1 MKPLEAIER
10 VKDRLPK
17 RVYNRIVERYR
28 FVQEGIKRVEI
39 ASGIRYP
46 LHYVDPS
53 ITVVGDGYGLGLVF
67 ARTIPLVDNNNLRIV
82 VELSAPLVAY
92 ALKGTIHA
100 ILAHEF
106 LHYLELVT
114 RFINMNVLSD
124 EVSSSVFEDVYAD
137 MDRLFDAKSILGKDK
152 ALLKLIA
159 KRFNDGFN
167 DPRLENKCI
176 KEWVENG
183 LPSKRISMEDNI
195 ARIPIEAIVNM
206 QIDEELRSKVYEL
219 ISADYSKDGNGRKR
233 RRGRGK

>member
-1 MKPLEAIER
+1 MRPLEAIEY
-10 VKDRLPK
+10 VKDKLPK

-28 FVQEGIKRVEI
+28 FVQEGIERIER
-39 ASGIRYP
+39 ASGIKYP

-67 ARTIPLVDNNNLRIV
+67 ARTIPLVDNNNIRIV

-106 LHYLELVT
+106 LHYVELVT
-114 RFINMNVLSD
+114 KFVKMDVLSD

-137 MDRLFDAKSILGKDK
+137 MGRLFDAKSILGKDK
-152 ALLKLIA
+152 ALLKLMA
-159 KRFNDGFN
+159 KRFSDGFN
-167 DPRLENKCI
+167 DSRLENKCI
-176 KEWVENG
+176 KEWVEKG

-195 ARIPIEAIVNM
+195 TRIPIKAIINIH
-206 QIDEELRSKVYEL
+206 IDEELRSKVYEL
-219 ISADYSKDGNGRKR
+219 ISVDYSKDGNGRR
-233 RRGRGK
+233 RRGRRKG